1 MGSAASVKKYCEDLC
16 CPEKVELLDS
26 YIKNN
31 SNFIQE
37 NEIPSYD
44 KDNSISNQKNTSI
57 FMLNNENNI
66 SNSLI
71 NIEKDEE
78 KRQNNKDN
86 KINLNFKINSFK
98 EKNIV
103 KNGNKHVIFESPKK
117 SSPISTR
124 TFKPGSIKI
133 SNSIKNKFKN
143 KTNTVKM
150 NQALNIYDDK
160 KKNIIASFEKT
171 RRSKFNQNKKLS
183 ITYINGKHESKLKLN
198 FEEENNKKNQ
208 TNILIYPKNEEAI
221 FGTEVVKCNS
231 TNLIKTL
238 IDNINVSEESFRS
251 VKLNSNKFQ
260 DQIPKLTI
268 KGRPLDNDIIKGNFL
283 LKKMK
288 FKYRGNKDSEGK
300 KIGFGIILY
309 EDSSKIVGNFYDS
322 KINGW
327 VNFYN
332 CCLDKST
339 FVGEYINNFP
349 NGYGIY
355 SRKGLKLEG
364 MNWYKN
370 YINDIGIA
378 IWDEGDIY
386 EGEFKDNLKEGIGM
400 YKWED
405 GASYMGYFKNNQ
417 INGYGCMNFA
427 NGNSYIGEFHDGYL
441 SGWGKFIWED
451 NKCYIGTYKKNK
463 KDGFG
468 IFIWSYQPL
477 IALIGFWEK
486 GQQIGLFVKLLK
498 GTAKYYFYQKSN
510 ENIEI
515 ASKGDICRY
524 LRPSQEKYKN
534 FLKKSYE
541 EFEYFIKSS
550 TKF

>member
-86 KINLNFKINSFK
+86 KINLNFQINSFK

-160 KKNIIASFEKT
+160 KKKIIASFEKI
-171 RRSKFNQNKKLS
+171 RRSKFNKNKKLS

-231 TNLIKTL
+231 TNLIKAL

-339 FVGEYINNFP
+339 FAGEYINNFP

>member
-86 KINLNFKINSFK
+86 KINLNFQINSFK

-150 NQALNIYDDK
+150 NPALNIYDDK
-160 KKNIIASFEKT
+160 KKKIIASFEKT

-339 FVGEYINNFP
+339 FAGEYINNFP

>member
-86 KINLNFKINSFK
+86 KINLNSQVNSFK

-117 SSPISTR
+117 SNPISTR

-160 KKNIIASFEKT
+160 KKKIIASFEKT

-260 DQIPKLTI
+260 DQIPKLSI

-339 FVGEYINNFP
+339 FAGEYINNFP

-370 YINDIGIA
+370 YINDIGVA

>member
-86 KINLNFKINSFK
+86 KINLNFQINSFK

-160 KKNIIASFEKT
+160 KKKIIASLEKT

-260 DQIPKLTI
+260 DQIPKLSI

-339 FVGEYINNFP
+339 FAGEYINNFP

>member
-1 MGSAASVKKYCEDLC
+1 M
-16 CPEKVELLDS
+16 
-26 YIKNN
+26 
-31 SNFIQE
+31 E
-37 NEIPSYD
+37 N
-44 KDNSISNQKNTSI
+44 
-57 FMLNNENNI
+57 
-66 SNSLI
+66 
-71 NIEKDEE
+71 
-78 KRQNNKDN
+78 
-86 KINLNFKINSFK
+86 
-98 EKNIV
+98 
-103 KNGNKHVIFESPKK
+103 
-117 SSPISTR
+117 
-124 TFKPGSIKI
+124 
-133 SNSIKNKFKN
+133 
-143 KTNTVKM
+143 M
-150 NQALNIYDDK
+150 NQN
-160 KKNIIASFEKT
+160 
-171 RRSKFNQNKKLS
+171 
-183 ITYINGKHESKLKLN
+183 LKLN

-260 DQIPKLTI
+260 DQIPKLSI

-339 FVGEYINNFP
+339 FAGEYINNFP

>member
-86 KINLNFKINSFK
+86 KINLNFQINSFK

-117 SSPISTR
+117 SNPISTR

-160 KKNIIASFEKT
+160 KKKIIASFEKT

-339 FVGEYINNFP
+339 FAGEYINNFP

>member
-86 KINLNFKINSFK
+86 KINLNFQINSFK

-260 DQIPKLTI
+260 DQIPKLSI

>member
-86 KINLNFKINSFK
+86 KINLNFQINSFK

-117 SSPISTR
+117 SNPISTR

-160 KKNIIASFEKT
+160 KKKIIASFEKT
-171 RRSKFNQNKKLS
+171 RRSKFNQNRKLS

-339 FVGEYINNFP
+339 FAGEYINNFP

-370 YINDIGIA
+370 YINDIGVA

>member
-37 NEIPSYD
+37 NENPSYD
-44 KDNSISNQKNTSI
+44 KDNSIYNQKNTSI

-71 NIEKDEE
+71 NNEKDEE

-86 KINLNFKINSFK
+86 KINLNFQINSFK

-260 DQIPKLTI
+260 DQIPKLSI

-339 FVGEYINNFP
+339 FAGEYINNFP

-386 EGEFKDNLKEGIGM
+386 EGEFKDNLKEGIGV

-541 EFEYFIKSS
+541 EFEYFIRSS

>member
-86 KINLNFKINSFK
+86 KINLNFQINSFK

-160 KKNIIASFEKT
+160 KKKIIASFEKT

-370 YINDIGIA
+370 YINDIGVA

>member
-86 KINLNFKINSFK
+86 KINLNFQINSFK

-150 NQALNIYDDK
+150 NPALNIYDDK
-160 KKNIIASFEKT
+160 KKKIIASFEKT

-339 FVGEYINNFP
+339 FAGEYINNFP

-486 GQQIGLFVKLLK
+486 GQQIGLFIKLLK